1 MASTNRSWRPHGNAK
16 DILNA
21 LQTEVSNLLEKPFL
35 AAKPAD
41 SENQSPSYNLE
52 EQNTLVEIRT
62 FAQRY
67 LRQTQLPR
75 FKAKAD
81 AMSKAQEAGQDEEDG
96 APETNYDKLKKTL
109 ESVDALSI
117 TIATECLRQ
126 GRSAPSVQELREA
139 LKEAKSLAK
148 KETEDGSIINKD
160 EEERAGTT
168 SNDFSVVPVVGDAA
182 AHPTV
187 EVQQQQER
195 ANLDSQNDQDEK
207 KLVTGQ
213 SQLPRTLQ
221 TRKRQMSLL
230 SPGQHH
236 TPSKRRSQETF
247 STAAD
252 DETQ

>member
-1 MASTNRSWRPHGNAK
+1 TLGSMDDWPHLLYLTRLRTELPERIYEAEISRGFSFLFIVILPSPLLALAFNIDLLILFKTAVESPMASTNRSWRPHGNAK

-187 EVQQQQER
+187 E
-195 ANLDSQNDQDEK
+195 
-207 KLVTGQ
+207 
-213 SQLPRTLQ
+213 
-221 TRKRQMSLL
+221 
-230 SPGQHH
+230 
-236 TPSKRRSQETF
+236 
-247 STAAD
+247 
-252 DETQ
+252 